1 MMRYLAVTVVVLAVV
16 GVGWVVGTRELAAPL
31 PDSVVLDEVS
41 GQPQSRN
48 LSCESRSAA
57 DLAAFWGVP
66 VQESEF
72 LERLPRSDNPH
83 EGFVG
88 SPDDRWGQ
96 LPPRGYGV
104 YAEPVAALLREYGLP
119 ARAEYRRGL
128 AWLRQQLAANR
139 PVIIWA
145 TYEFEPRPVVSL
157 QDSDGEQFKAV
168 PFEHTYLVVGY
179 TPDGFEVIDPLDGR
193 RKSVPVDRFQAAWAA
208 LDEMAVVATDPRA
221 AARDPGAFVQ
231 ALQTY
236 GLPFLSAFFLMMA
249 FVTWRMGASGR
260 EGRKSRKSRR
270 SRSGSGSARP
280 GRPRPGTQML
290 EQAVEALRPGR
301 RPSGRGADSYRL
313 AKSLGLVF
321 LLVGLLLAFKLG
333 GFNPFLG
340 IPLFLACGAAGYL
353 VGYIIENWGRG

>member
-1 MMRYLAVTVVVLAVV
+1 VT
-16 GVGWVVGTRELAAPL
+16 
-31 PDSVVLDEVS
+31 

-57 DLAAFWGVP
+57 DLAAFWGVA

-72 LERLPRSDNPH
+72 LEYLPRSDNPH
-83 EGFVG
+83 KGFVG

-128 AWLRQQLAANR
+128 RWLRQELAANR

-145 TYEFEPRPVVSL
+145 TYDFEPRPVVTL
-157 QDSDGEQFKAV
+157 QAPDGSQFKAV

-179 TPDGFEVIDPLDGR
+179 TPEAFEVIDPLDGQ
-193 RKSVPVDRFQAAWAA
+193 RKSVPVERFQEAWGA

-221 AARDPGAFVQ
+221 VGMQPE
-231 ALQTY
+231 ALLQVFQTY
-236 GLPFLSAFFLMMA
+236 GLPLLALFFLAMA
-249 FVTWRMGASGR
+249 FVTWRAGA
-260 EGRKSRKSRR
+260 
-270 SRSGSGSARP
+270 A
-280 GRPRPGTQML
+280 Q
-290 EQAVEALRPGR
+290 
-301 RPSGRGADSYRL
+301 PSGRRKGRRKPTKSPRRQPGAVVFEETVAQAARRTRPPAEPAYGL
-313 AKSLGLVF
+313 AKTLGIIALG
-321 LLVGLLLAFKLG
+321 VGLILAIQLE

-340 IPLFLACGAAGYL
+340 IPLVVGCGMIGFLLGYQ
-353 VGYIIENWGRG
+353 IENLGRG